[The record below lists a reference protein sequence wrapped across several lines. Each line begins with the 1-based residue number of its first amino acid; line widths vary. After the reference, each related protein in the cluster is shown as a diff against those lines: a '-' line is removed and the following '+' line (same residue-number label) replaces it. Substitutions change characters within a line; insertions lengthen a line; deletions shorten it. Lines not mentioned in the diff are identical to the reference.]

1 MIVLSSTISDTHR
14 NVPLKRQHEQCLGH
28 ESWAGQDSK
37 SARLLLILFSPSL
50 THTHVHTHTFLFII
64 FSALIRFCA
73 SDIVMDRENNKD
85 HTISVRRFFECSPL
99 TGS

>member
-1 MIVLSSTISDTHR
+1 MIVLWSTISDTHR

-37 SARLLLILFSPSL
+37 SARLLLILFFSL
-50 THTHVHTHTFLFII
+50 LNTHTRTFIFII